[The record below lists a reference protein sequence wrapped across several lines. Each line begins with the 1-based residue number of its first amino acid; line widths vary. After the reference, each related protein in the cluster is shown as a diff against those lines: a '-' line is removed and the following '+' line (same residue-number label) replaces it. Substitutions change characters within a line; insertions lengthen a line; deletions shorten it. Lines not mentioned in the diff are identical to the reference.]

1 MPKDHRAHIHGKRK
15 KSGGKAS
22 EVETKG
28 SGSYA
33 EMLSEYTNKGEVGMT
48 EYIETEDATAEKI
61 KELATLIRESKYT
74 VIYTGAGISTSAGIP
89 DFRGPNGV
97 WTCEKRGIKHPE
109 GKAWEDTK
117 PTLTHLA
124 INLLHEKGFVKA
136 LISQNVDGLH
146 LRSGFP
152 RDCLSELHGNI
163 FMEKC
168 ERCFAEYLRSS
179 PIKSVGLKLTGRRC
193 SKMRI
198 TRGREVGCRG
208 RLRDT
213 TLDWEDMLP
222 EPDFSRANYHSE
234 KSMLSITL
242 GTSLQIKPAC
252 EMPTYGRRKN
262 NKNAKLVVVNLQ
274 KTPYDSEACL
284 VIHARVDNVMKGLLG
299 ELGMKVDPSDPLPP
313 LEKQEKRE
321 TL

>member
-1 MPKDHRAHIHGKRK
+1 
-15 KSGGKAS
+15 
-22 EVETKG
+22 
-28 SGSYA
+28 
-33 EMLSEYTNKGEVGMT
+33 MT

-213 TLDWEDMLP
+213 TLVYN
-222 EPDFSRANYHSE
+222 SS
-234 KSMLSITL
+234 SSI
-242 GTSLQIKPAC
+242 
-252 EMPTYGRRKN
+252 Y
-262 NKNAKLVVVNLQ
+262 
-274 KTPYDSEACL
+274 
-284 VIHARVDNVMKGLLG
+284 
-299 ELGMKVDPSDPLPP
+299 
-313 LEKQEKRE
+313 
-321 TL
+321 